1 MNTTIKTFS
10 TRNVYSKHNKNRSKT
25 QSDYNATCRQR
36 RKQYVQD
43 LENKLKVLEKQDLIT
58 HRLTQLAINIEN
70 YIQIISLKIDNMLL
84 IKETMEQS
92 IYTIKQV
99 YYLFIQIIM
108 NVLLPAEYYQNS

>member
-10 TRNVYSKHNKNRSKT
+10 TRNYSKHNKNRKT

-58 HRLTQLAINIEN
+58 HRLTQLAINIDN
-70 YIQIISLKIDNMLL
+70 YLQIISLKIDNMLL

-99 YYLFIQIIM
+99 YHLFIQIIM
-108 NVLLPAEYYQNS
+108 NVLPEYYQNS